1 MHSEGRKKEN
11 EVQRLKAWFLA
22 ISSKS
27 SFKNKMKETSETL
40 RQLKPHDVFNRLSE
54 IVWLKKGQ
62 QILVMQSWIMKQVLV
77 IKAWK

>member
-22 ISSKS
+22 ISSNS

-40 RQLKPHDVFNRLSE
+40 LSAVE
-54 IVWLKKGQ
+54 ASRRF
-62 QILVMQSWIMKQVLV
+62 QSIIRNSVG
-77 IKAWK
+77 